1 MTHILA
7 APSIALMLL
16 LARPGLAAE
25 AIEQTAERG
34 PVIAIL
40 RIEPAEPV
48 IGDVVTLE
56 FEVRAEPDV
65 RHMNQLKFLRLE

>member
-25 AIEQTAERG
+25 AIEQTAERTKNAG
-34 PVIAIL
+34 KMEAVETKCRRTHRVDIHGKNSGVP
-40 RIEPAEPV
+40 
-48 IGDVVTLE
+48 GSG
-56 FEVRAEPDV
+56 
-65 RHMNQLKFLRLE
+65 